1 MIVMVD
7 KSKSFGAD
15 PRLFDYVVREVQD
28 SSRVHIVPASKLR
41 WPVTL
46 VAVTQGDPEIV
57 AFESDRCY

>member
-1 MIVMVD
+1 MCVCGVMWLVRSSVMIVMVD

-41 WPVTL
+41 
-46 VAVTQGDPEIV
+46 
-57 AFESDRCY
+57 

>member
-15 PRLFDYVVREVQD
+15 PRLFDYVVREVHD

-41 WPVTL
+41 WPVTV
-46 VAVTQGDPEIV
+46 VAVIHGDTDIMAV
-57 AFESDRCY
+57 ALCR